1 MIEIRLLG
9 ELEVQ
14 RDGATVPL
22 PPSKKSRALLAYLVA
37 TGRPQMRDRIC
48 ELLWEGPD
56 NPRAELRWS
65 LTKLRPLLDS
75 HLIADR
81 EHIEFRAEGVTVD
94 LQQFRRMIGRGIEHA
109 SVHDLYRAVQL
120 VRGELLEGL
129 DLPSCY
135 RFQQWLVGERESL
148 RQLHVGALARLA
160 DRLGPGDEALVYAR
174 RRAMVDPFSEE
185 AHIALIQTLAALGR
199 NQEALTQ
206 YEHCRML
213 FERELTTLPSEA
225 VEDARRRIGKS
236 TSSSRPAVE
245 ESRPR
250 LSSDGPLVGRKR
262 EREQLERAIASPDKV
277 VLISGE
283 PGIGKSRL
291 LADMCAQMR
300 ARGGRALYG
309 RAFAAEMIRP
319 YGIWIDALAELGSL
333 SGDNSDRSR
342 LFEGVVETLRKAS
355 RGGVVIA
362 LDDLQWLD
370 EASAALLHYV
380 ARALRGEPILIA
392 LGARTGELEAN
403 AAAARVI
410 HELGRDQRLLQLSLE
425 PLTAEETRTLTERV
439 ATPAEIDRIVTE
451 SGGNPLF
458 AIELARS
465 STSGGPLPETLEQVL
480 SDRLAQLDLRAREL
494 VPWAAA
500 LGRHFDVEI
509 LGRATGMPSGEMMAA
524 LETLE
529 RCAIFR
535 ATGSASGYDFSHDLI
550 RHAAY
555 QKLSG
560 PRKWLVHRQIAQALQ
575 ATHDPDGA
583 LAGEIVHHASLAGDP
598 HLAST
603 AACAAGQ
610 RCLRLFAY
618 SEALAVARQ
627 GLQIADALPDDVRI
641 GIQLELLSV
650 IVISRT
656 SVKERVLWQPRI
668 ETLLEEARKRRLVR
682 EASLAA
688 HLLALLHAERE
699 DFRGAANR
707 TLESAEIIREADPA
721 TAAARIANTGR
732 CLVFIQRD
740 VQRGRLLLTEAETL
754 AAQSGVEH
762 VEIPL
767 GLGYYFAHVGE
778 ESRAIP
784 ELERAYSIAA
794 REQDHWREWIA
805 VVRLVTLALECPD
818 PEAALRHAERLAA
831 IAAKMTGGS
840 EGPVTEVLTTLARMI
855 SGETVDIERSF
866 DLLRQID
873 SKGDLAY
880 ALTYLAESD
889 LQRGDSDSARRHA
902 DEALVAAELV
912 DRASEAAVARSLLAE
927 ITGNRSFIDPILATA
942 AWDDLTKR
950 AQDRLMRAAARLNIR
965 PQPRKERKHGTHR
978 PRTVI

>member
-14 RDGATVPL
+14 RHGATVPL

-37 TGRPQMRDRIC
+37 AGKPQLRDRIC

-56 NPRAELRWS
+56 DPRAELRWS

-81 EHIEFRAEGVTVD
+81 ERIEFNAAGVTVD
-94 LQQFRRMIGRGIEHA
+94 LQQFRRMIGHGIERA
-109 SVHDLYRAVQL
+109 SVHDLYRAAQL

-148 RQLHVGALARLA
+148 RQLHVGVLARLVEQ
-160 DRLGPGDEALVYAR
+160 LGPGDEALVYAR

-185 AHIALIQTLAALGR
+185 AHIALMRTLATLGR
-199 NQEALTQ
+199 NHEAITQ

-225 VEDARRRIGKS
+225 VEDARRSIG
-236 TSSSRPAVE
+236 RPKVE
-245 ESRPR
+245 DSRPR
-250 LSSDGPLVGRKR
+250 LSSQAPVEQPLVGRER
-262 EREQLERAIASPDKV
+262 ERRELQRAIESPDKIV
-277 VLISGE
+277 FISGE

-291 LADMCAQMR
+291 LADVCEQMR

-333 SGDNSDRSR
+333 SSDNSDRSR
-342 LFEGVVETLRKAS
+342 LFEGVVEMLSKPS
-355 RGGVVIA
+355 RRAGAVIA

-392 LGARTGELEAN
+392 LAARAGELEDN

-410 HELGRDQRLLQLSLE
+410 RELGRDQRLVRLSLE
-425 PLTAEETRTLTERV
+425 PLTAEETRTLTEKV
-439 ATPAEIDRIVTE
+439 APQTELDRIVTE

-465 STSGGPLPETLEQVL
+465 STSGGPLPETLDQVL

-529 RCAIFR
+529 RCAILR

-560 PRKWLVHRQIAQALQ
+560 PRKWLVHRQIAHALQ
-575 ATHDPDGA
+575 ATNDPDNA

-618 SEALAVARQ
+618 AEAMTVARQ

-656 SVKERVLWQPRI
+656 SVKERVAWQPRI
-668 ETLLEEARKRRLVR
+668 ETLLEEARKRRLIS

-707 TLESAEIIREADPA
+707 TIESAEIIREADPA

-740 VQRGRLLLTEAETL
+740 VQRGLLLLTEAETL

-762 VEIPL
+762 AEIPL

-778 ESRAIP
+778 EARAIP
-784 ELERAYSIAA
+784 ELERAYTIAA

-805 VVRLVTLALECPD
+805 VVRLVTLALERPD
-818 PEAALRHAERLAA
+818 PEAALRHAKRLTA

-855 SGETVDIERSF
+855 SGEAVDIERSF

-880 ALTYLAESD
+880 DLTYLAESE

-902 DEALVAAELV
+902 EEALDAAELV

-927 ITGNRSFIDPILATA
+927 ITGNRSFIDPVLATA
-942 AWDDLTKR
+942 TWDDLTKR
-950 AQDRLMRAAARLNIR
+950 AQDRLLRAAARLNIR

>member
-37 TGRPQMRDRIC
+37 TGKPQLRDRIC

-56 NPRAELRWS
+56 DPRAELRWS
-65 LTKLRPLLDS
+65 LTKLRPLVDS

-81 EHIEFRAEGVTVD
+81 ERIEFQAEGVTVD
-94 LQQFRRMIGRGIEHA
+94 LQQFRRMIGHGIERA
-109 SVHDLYRAVQL
+109 SVHDLYRAAQL
-120 VRGELLEGL
+120 VRGELLDGL

-135 RFQQWLVGERESL
+135 RFQQWLVGEREGL
-148 RQLHVGALARLA
+148 RQLHVGVLARLVE
-160 DRLGPGDEALVYAR
+160 RLGPGNEALTYAR

-185 AHIALIQTLAALGR
+185 AHIALIRTLSTLGR

-213 FERELTTLPSEA
+213 FERELATLPSEA
-225 VEDARRRIGKS
+225 VEDARRSIGRRAKVED
-236 TSSSRPAVE
+236 SRPQLSDQRPVE
-245 ESRPR
+245 E
-250 LSSDGPLVGRKR
+250 PLVGRKR
-262 EREQLERAIASPDKV
+262 EREELEQAIESPDKV
-277 VLISGE
+277 VFISGE

-291 LADMCAQMR
+291 LADLCARMR
-300 ARGGRALYG
+300 ARGGSAFYG

-333 SGDNSDRSR
+333 SNDLSDRSR
-342 LFEGVVETLRKAS
+342 LFEGVVEMLKRAGRS
-355 RGGVVIA
+355 GAVIA

-392 LGARTGELEAN
+392 VGARSGELEAN

-410 HELGRDQRLLQLSLE
+410 RELGRDQRLIQLSLE
-425 PLTAEETRTLTERV
+425 PLTAEETRRLTEKV
-439 ATPAEIDRIVTE
+439 APAAEIDRIVTE

-465 STSGGPLPETLEQVL
+465 STSGGPLPETLDQVL
-480 SDRLAQLDLRAREL
+480 NDRLAQLDLRAQEL

-500 LGRHFDVEI
+500 LGRHFDLEI
-509 LGRATGMPSGEMMAA
+509 LGRATGMPSGEMMVA

-529 RCAIFR
+529 RCAILR
-535 ATGSASGYDFSHDLI
+535 PTGSASSYDFSHDLI

-603 AACAAGQ
+603 AACTAGQ

-618 SEALAVARQ
+618 AEALAVARQ
-627 GLQIADALPDDVRI
+627 GLQIAEALPDDVRI

-668 ETLLEEARKRRLVR
+668 ETLLEEARKRRLLR
-682 EASLAA
+682 EASLGA
-688 HLLALLHAERE
+688 HLLALLHAEQE
-699 DFRGAANR
+699 DFRGAANM
-707 TLESAEIIREADPA
+707 TIESAEIIREADPA
-721 TAAARIANTGR
+721 TAAERIANTGR
-732 CLVFIQRD
+732 CLIFIQRD
-740 VQRGRLLLTEAETL
+740 VQRGRLLLTEAEAL

-762 VEIPL
+762 AEIPL

-778 ESRAIP
+778 EARAIP
-784 ELERAYSIAA
+784 ELERAYTIAA

-805 VVRLVTLALECPD
+805 VVRLVTLALERPD
-818 PEAALRHAERLAA
+818 PQAALRYAERLRT
-831 IAAKMTGGS
+831 IAAKMAGGS
-840 EGPVTEVLTTLARMI
+840 EGPITEVLTALARMI
-855 SGETVDIERSF
+855 SGESVDIERSL
-866 DLLRQID
+866 DLLREID

-880 ALTYLAESD
+880 ALTYLAEFD
-889 LQRGDSDSARRHA
+889 LQRADSDSARRHA
-902 DEALVAAELV
+902 EEALAAAEAV

-942 AWDDLTKR
+942 TWDDLTKR
-950 AQDRLMRAAARLNIR
+950 AQDRLMKAAARLNIR

-978 PRTVI
+978 PRTVL